1 MVRALSACLP
11 IEEKRKSMVPSK
23 PSASKYTF
31 VTIKEKKINTQA
43 TTMDKLV
50 NEGTLKLVVNYI
62 EDISSKLQSIDA
74 NALSNLLF
82 LNHAFIVCN
91 IVYNILDGLKRKG
104 KILEIPFLI
113 GFVCVM
119 ATGLGGAALNS
130 LSRAK
135 PQIIFFNDAIL
146 VFFLCALIL
155 TLYFPFGLIRRIL
168 SFPLFELVFYAFEG
182 YFVSDIVLKA
192 MNDAA
197 IDFPTSNF
205 GPIILGV
212 LSANGG
218 MILRP
223 FILVCYNLFLF
234 LG

>member
-1 MVRALSACLP
+1 
-11 IEEKRKSMVPSK
+11 MVPSK